1 MDRRKLARM
10 LWLAR
15 RKAQRAEEAARAR
28 RLDAQRRARQRRL
41 RTRSATLLALL
52 AAAERRRV
60 DRAQGGWQGSTLNGY
75 LEKGDE
81 ITYRQNFRVTRNTL
95 RYITERLS
103 SAGYVK
109 DNQCR
114 NKALRV
120 TALFKVAV
128 CMYYLAHGSCA
139 TKVVGDVASL
149 GASTVDLY
157 LSQFCKGVLA
167 VLKPIYMPGTPP
179 SELRLQRIRMEFAKR
194 RGIGQVGLA
203 VDSTHLPYNGGPDY
217 RNYKGWPSILAVA
230 FVDSFFLLV

>member
-1 MDRRKLARM
+1 M
-10 LWLAR
+10 
-15 RKAQRAEEAARAR
+15 
-28 RLDAQRRARQRRL
+28 
-41 RTRSATLLALL
+41 
-52 AAAERRRV
+52 
-60 DRAQGGWQGSTLNGY
+60 
-75 LEKGDE
+75 
-81 ITYRQNFRVTRNTL
+81 
-95 RYITERLS
+95 
-103 SAGYVK
+103 K

-114 NKALRV
+114 NKALLV

-203 VDSTHLPYNGGPDY
+203 VDGTHLPYNGGPDY
-217 RNYKGWPSILAVA
+217 RNYKGWTSILAVA
-230 FVDSFFLLV
+230 FVDSFFLFADADVGAAGRAGDNSVLANSWLLEQIKMVP